1 MPRQALSDA
10 ALSRKLVLFAG
21 AAIYRIIH
29 YWRPSKDVPA
39 MAVGPVPGQLQIVT
53 TPLAALF
60 ALAFTGSVFGSGF
73 QEEIAVQHS
82 SWTWSGLGFH
92 PTWLAV
98 TFNIAIWGGI
108 YAIGV
113 NLVRAPF
120 RRDEK
125 TLFVSF
131 VGSLMLH
138 PVSALFPRAVG
149 LVHITQTMLSLA
161 SFVAALAIL
170 LSFRK
175 EHSGSSP
182 SNNHSQNPASVP
194 STRPI

>member
-1 MPRQALSDA
+1 
-10 ALSRKLVLFAG
+10 
-21 AAIYRIIH
+21 
-29 YWRPSKDVPA
+29 

-120 RRDEK
+120 RRDERPVRFVCRQPHAASGVCIIPKSRWPRPHHTDDAQSGVICRSTGNPLVLPEEDTLVRHHQTTILK
-125 TLFVSF
+125 TRPRYRRLVQS
-131 VGSLMLH
+131 SSAHLH
-138 PVSALFPRAVG
+138 PQLPAAVP
-149 LVHITQTMLSLA
+149 A
-161 SFVAALAIL
+161 PAPPPPN
-170 LSFRK
+170 
-175 EHSGSSP
+175 SSP
-182 SNNHSQNPASVP
+182 
-194 STRPI
+194 